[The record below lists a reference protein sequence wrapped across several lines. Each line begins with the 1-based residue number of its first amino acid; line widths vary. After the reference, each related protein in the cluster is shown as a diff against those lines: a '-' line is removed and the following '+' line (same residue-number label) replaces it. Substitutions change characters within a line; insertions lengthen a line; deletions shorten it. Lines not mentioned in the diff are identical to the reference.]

1 MYEYILNN
9 FLKLIIMKLFNLIYN
24 IYHLIAV
31 KTKHY
36 LVFQYLVHVI
46 ILNYFKKKKSKILP
60 AWNKILLNS
69 KYQFTMNNITQS
81 VHLIDDIKKNLNK
94 KKINILVL
102 GCFEGMST
110 IFFLN
115 NFNVK
120 KICSVDKWDVTFYK
134 KSKSKPNLNAENY
147 FINNT
152 KYYNQVKKIK
162 STTRNFFKK
171 NIISSFDIIYIDASH
186 DYYDVFNDAKNSWH
200 ILNKNKYLIF
210 NSLLWRNSKKL
221 KEYNLGGVNMFLNT
235 NKIQYKLISISSN
248 MLILK
253 KIS

>member
-1 MYEYILNN
+1 
-9 FLKLIIMKLFNLIYN
+9 MKLFNLIYN
-24 IYHLIAV
+24 IYHLIVV

-36 LVFQYLVHVI
+36 LIFEYLIHVI

-60 AWNKILLNS
+60 QWNKILLNS

-81 VHLIDDIKKNLNK
+81 VHLIDNIKKNLNK

-110 IFFLN
+110 VFFLN
-115 NFNVK
+115 NFTVK
-120 KICSVDKWDVTFYK
+120 KIYCVDIWDDSFYK
-134 KSKSKPNLNAENY
+134 KSSSKPNPNAENY
-147 FINNT
+147 FVNNT
-152 KYYNQVKKIK
+152 KNCSQVKKIK

-171 NIISSFDIIYIDASH
+171 NIINTFDIIYIDASH
-186 DYYDVFNDAKNSWH
+186 DYLDVFNDAKNSWE

-221 KEYNLGGVNMFLNT
+221 REYNLGGINMFLNK

-248 MLILK
+248 MLILR
-253 KIS
+253 KIF